1 MAKPRLL
8 ALLLLL
14 ALALSQGTRALTR
27 LQLTSVDRWISSRRP
42 LISPR
47 IDAGVVVVVVEGRNV
62 QLVKPVRRYGR
73 WSSPLHGSLQQEE
86 AGAGMVSTVLDYSE
100 PKPNTNPR
108 GGVLPPPDPTSPPA
122 H

>member
-8 ALLLLL
+8 ALLLVLL
-14 ALALSQGTRALTR
+14 ALALSQGM
-27 LQLTSVDRWISSRRP
+27 
-42 LISPR
+42 
-47 IDAGVVVVVVEGRNV
+47 VVVVVEGRNV
-62 QLVKPVRRYGR
+62 QLVKPVRHYV
-73 WSSPLHGSLQQEE
+73 QKEE
-86 AGAGMVSTVLDYSE
+86 AGAGMVSTVMDYSE

>member
-14 ALALSQGTRALTR
+14 LLALSLSQGA
-27 LQLTSVDRWISSRRP
+27 
-42 LISPR
+42 
-47 IDAGVVVVVVEGRNV
+47 VVVVEGRTV
-62 QLVKPVRRYGR
+62 QLVKPVR
-73 WSSPLHGSLQQEE
+73 LHGRRLQQQEE
-86 AGAGMVSTVLDYSE
+86 EGTGMASTVMDYSE

-108 GGVLPPPDPTSPPA
+108 GGVLPPPDPTSLPA